1 MCNLYKYIY
10 VKNFIKSI
18 LSDKLEPFMLHIF
31 YIAIHLPYERFIAEL
46 SRLYMQFRNVEK
58 E

>member
-1 MCNLYKYIY
+1 MYIY

-46 SRLYMQFRNVEK
+46 SIHAV
-58 E
+58 